1 MEFQMKVKVMKV
13 DEYSAVKVP
22 TYGSIGAAGF
32 DLVNGTDR
40 SWVIPPGGRTTIGC
54 GLMFEIP
61 EGYELQIRPRSGLAF
76 NFGVLTS
83 FGTIDSDYRGEVKL
97 NMMNFSRVDYCVPQG
112 ARIAQAV
119 LAPIVR
125 AEFEMVNELS
135 KTERGKKGFGSS
147 GY

>member
-1 MEFQMKVKVMKV
+1 MKIKVMKV
-13 DEYSAVKVP
+13 DEKSSIKHPVYS
-22 TYGSIGAAGF
+22 TSGAAGF

-40 SWVIPPGGRTTIGC
+40 AWVIPPGGRTTIGC

-97 NMMNFSRVDYCVPQG
+97 NMMNFSRIEYCVAQG

-119 LAPIVR
+119 LAPVVR
-125 AEFEMVNELS
+125 AEFEIVNELT
-135 KTERGKKGFGSS
+135 KTERGTKGLGST
-147 GY
+147 GL